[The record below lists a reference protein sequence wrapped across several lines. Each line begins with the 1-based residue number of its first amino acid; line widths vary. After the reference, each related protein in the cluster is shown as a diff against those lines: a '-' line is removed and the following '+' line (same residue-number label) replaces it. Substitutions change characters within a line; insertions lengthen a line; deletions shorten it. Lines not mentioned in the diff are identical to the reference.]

1 MEVVADGDTDKIKYS
16 GRWSTVN
23 TSGATDGTVHSSN
36 DPSAS
41 ISLLFLGTFIQID
54 ALRSPDGGNFTVLLD
69 GSLFG
74 PYSLYSPNATVG
86 NVWSQ
91 TSLSPSATH
100 TVEMRKVQATVG
112 LDDTHSINIDSFRVS
127 AVATPSPT
135 STSTQSTSRSTSST
149 SSSST
154 SSLTNVSSSSTST
167 SSTPTF
173 TPSSSLVSSFSSSSS
188 HFRPSSTPQDGTP
201 SSSTTLPSSTFT
213 PLPSLPPSFSPEPE
227 SPPSYVDTG
236 SDEPSVVP
244 GPVPVPDPEPSAIV
258 PVPIPVPEPS
268 DTSNTIADPSDDSSA
283 STSSTSRSST
293 SRSTSSST
301 SSTSHTSHFPSTILS
316 TSTRS
321 PTSAPATETPTS
333 SGSNQNKTGIIIGS
347 ITAVVIVT
355 SLLVIL
361 VVAIRRRLAKRTE
374 ESLRPSTTPAYQTTS
389 TQRMTGAPLA
399 PLGVYNRY
407 PSPNSTTSNVMS
419 RGLYDTAGYGFG
431 SNSHNAL
438 SPVSRTLSS
447 PNNIG
452 AGGGSADDRP
462 ISSVEESSS
471 NAHYV
476 FQPASGVEESRGPG
490 YAESVASDYPYS
502 LTFQSPR
509 AY

>member
-149 SSSST
+149 SSST
-154 SSLTNVSSSSTST
+154 
-167 SSTPTF
+167 
-173 TPSSSLVSSFSSSSS
+173 
-188 HFRPSSTPQDGTP
+188 
-201 SSSTTLPSSTFT
+201 
-213 PLPSLPPSFSPEPE
+213 
-227 SPPSYVDTG
+227 
-236 SDEPSVVP
+236 
-244 GPVPVPDPEPSAIV
+244 
-258 PVPIPVPEPS
+258 
-268 DTSNTIADPSDDSSA
+268 

>member
-100 TVEMRKVQATVG
+100 TVEMRKFPRIG
-112 LDDTHSINIDSFRVS
+112 CGDTFADFYIHPEHVSIHEFHEQLKYVKPHECILLIYVHIIHANIYALFIPCIIIFLFIITFSSFFHTAGRYS
-127 AVATPSPT
+127 F
-135 STSTQSTSRSTSST
+135 
-149 SSSST
+149 
-154 SSLTNVSSSSTST
+154 LINH
-167 SSTPTF
+167 PTF
-173 TPSSSLVSSFSSSSS
+173 FDVYP
-188 HFRPSSTPQDGTP
+188 
-201 SSSTTLPSSTFT
+201 FT
-213 PLPSLPPSFSPEPE
+213 PLPPSFSPEPE

-316 TSTRS
+316 TQLAHLLPPLPLKHRL
-321 PTSAPATETPTS
+321 
-333 SGSNQNKTGIIIGS
+333 
-347 ITAVVIVT
+347 VIVT